1 MRSVRL
7 VGFSVVAAIAAL
19 GAHVQGQQGEG
30 VSAGTV
36 ACTAPAI
43 QQKAPKGT
51 TITDAKI
58 VEAKD
63 DQPRYCQVDGHVTSV
78 GNEVNMRVGL
88 PEKWNGK
95 FLFIGVGGLG
105 GQIGQLGAGLARGYA
120 TASTDTGHVASDP
133 NWGSNRAKEIDYGHR
148 GTHVTTV
155 ASKELTTA
163 FYGRQPQRAY
173 FNGCSNGGRQALMEA
188 QRYPADFDGIV
199 AAAPALDFTN
209 FATSFI
215 RNAQAAFPNPRATEG
230 PAVPPE
236 LLAFVERRVLQ
247 ACDALDGVKDGTLE
261 DPRDCHF
268 KLSSI
273 AACPADKPGADCLTK
288 TQRTMLDRIYA
299 PISDARG
306 EVYPGQPFG
315 GEGRG
320 EGWPA
325 WITGVG
331 PHELIP
337 GTGIV
342 PSLQFA
348 FGTEFYKYFVFGDS
362 TWDYSKYDL
371 RNWRRDTQKMAAILN
386 TTDPEMKAFK
396 ARGGK
401 LIIYHGWS
409 DPALNAMQT
418 IAYYDQVLKH
428 DASAR
433 DHARLFLVPGMF
445 HCGGGTGPNQ
455 ADWRGA
461 IADWVERA
469 HAPDRVIARERGAK
483 SPVDKTHPLCAY
495 PARATYDGKGKT
507 DDASSYSCK
516 PRSSRP

>member
-1 MRSVRL
+1 M
-7 VGFSVVAAIAAL
+7 
-19 GAHVQGQQGEG
+19 
-30 VSAGTV
+30 
-36 ACTAPAI
+36 
-43 QQKAPKGT
+43 
-51 TITDAKI
+51 
-58 VEAKD
+58 
-63 DQPRYCQVDGHVTSV
+63 
-78 GNEVNMRVGL
+78 
-88 PEKWNGK
+88 
-95 FLFIGVGGLG
+95 
-105 GQIGQLGAGLARGYA
+105 
-120 TASTDTGHVASDP
+120 
-133 NWGSNRAKEIDYGHR
+133 
-148 GTHVTTV
+148 
-155 ASKELTTA
+155 
-163 FYGRQPQRAY
+163 
-173 FNGCSNGGRQALMEA
+173 
-188 QRYPADFDGIV
+188 
-199 AAAPALDFTN
+199 
-209 FATSFI
+209 
-215 RNAQAAFPNPRATEG
+215 
-230 PAVPPE
+230 
-236 LLAFVERRVLQ
+236 
-247 ACDALDGVKDGTLE
+247 
-261 DPRDCHF
+261 
-268 KLSSI
+268 
-273 AACPADKPGADCLTK
+273 
-288 TQRTMLDRIYA
+288 

-315 GEGRG
+315 GEGHSG
-320 EGWPA
+320 GWPA

-433 DHARLFLVPGMF
+433 DYARLFLVPGMF
-445 HCGGGTGPNQ
+445 HCGGGTGPNE

-483 SPVDKTHPLCAY
+483 GSADKTHPLCAY

-516 PRSSRP
+516 APSSRP

>member
-1 MRSVRL
+1 MIQKLACSAALLATIASTAHAQRTAAANCAAMQKQHLTDVKITEA
-7 VGFSVVAAIAAL
+7 VAVAATRDTTTPVHV
-19 GAHVQGQQGEG
+19 AHCRV
-30 VSAGTV
+30 AGTIGKEIRFV
-36 ACTAPAI
+36 ALLP
-43 QQKAPKGT
+43 
-51 TITDAKI
+51 DA
-58 VEAKD
+58 
-63 DQPRYCQVDGHVTSV
+63 
-78 GNEVNMRVGL
+78 
-88 PEKWNGK
+88 WNGK
-95 FLFIGVGGLG
+95 FFMGGGGGYVGSVDNSAIGSVDE
-105 GQIGQLGAGLARGYA
+105 GYA
-120 TASTDTGHVASDP
+120 SVGTDTGHEGTPIEAKWALGHPDRVENFGHVAVHRTAVS
-133 NWGSNRAKEIDYGHR
+133 AKALVKAYYG
-148 GTHVTTV
+148 
-155 ASKELTTA
+155 KD
-163 FYGRQPQRAY
+163 PQRSY
-173 FNGCSNGGRQALMEA
+173 FLGCSNGGRQALMEA

-261 DPRDCHF
+261 DPRACHF

-288 TQRTMLDRIYA
+288 AQRTVLDRIYA

-315 GEGRG
+315 GEGHS

-371 RNWRRDTQKMAAILN
+371 KNWRRDTQKAAAILN

-396 ARGGK
+396 ARRGK

-428 DASAR
+428 DPNAR

-445 HCGGGTGPNQ
+445 HCGGGTGPNE

-483 SPVDKTHPLCAY
+483 GSADKTHPLCAY

-516 PRSSRP
+516 APSSRP